1 MVLLMKSKNIDRII
15 NSIAE
20 LPALPTIYIKLS
32 RLLNVQDSSIR
43 MISNIISE
51 DQAVSAMVLKIV
63 NSALYGF
70 HNKIG
75 DLQRAIVILG
85 LSEIKNLVLA
95 TSMYKTV
102 KQFKSSS
109 AFDMQEFWKHSIG
122 CAISAK
128 VLAET
133 AYIKDPED
141 VFTGGLLHDIGKLIH
156 ATYLSEKSE
165 EFEGVVANVVETGSQ
180 MFESEKKI
188 LGFDHTQTGSAL
200 ARKWR
205 LPRKTINMIAHHHL
219 SETPDTLTK
228 EVAAVHIG
236 NTLCIALRMGSGG
249 EKRVPIVNQKAW
261 EILGLKLSDL
271 EYIMQRSTKLFKEN
285 ISNMEFK

>member
-1 MVLLMKSKNIDRII
+1 MTSKKIDRII
-15 NSIAE
+15 NSIDA

-32 RLLNVQDSSIR
+32 RLLNVQDPSIR

-70 HNKIG
+70 YNKIG

-85 LSEIKNLVLA
+85 LNEIKSLVLA
-95 TSMYKTV
+95 TSMHKV
-102 KQFKSSS
+102 IKQFKLNSE
-109 AFDMQEFWKHSIG
+109 FDMQEFRKHSIG

-133 AYIKDPED
+133 ACIKGPED

-156 ATYLSEKSE
+156 AAYLSE

-180 MFESEKKI
+180 MLESEKKI
-188 LGFDHTQTGSAL
+188 LGFDHAQTGSAL
-200 ARKWR
+200 AKKWG
-205 LPRKTINMIAHHHL
+205 LPRKIINMIAHHHL
-219 SETPDTLTK
+219 SDTPDILNR

-236 NTLCIALRMGSGG
+236 NSLSIALRMGSGG
-249 EKRVPIVNQKAW
+249 ENRVPIINQKAW
-261 EILGLKLSDL
+261 EILDLELSDL
-271 EYIMQRSTKLFKEN
+271 EYIMQRSAKLFEES
-285 ISNMEFK
+285 ISNMEFE

>member
-20 LPALPTIYIKLS
+20 LPTLPTIYIKLS
-32 RLLNVQDSSIR
+32 RILNVQNSSIR

-51 DQAVSAMVLKIV
+51 DLAVSAMVLKIV
-63 NSALYGF
+63 NSPLYGF
-70 HNKIG
+70 HSKIG
-75 DLQRAIVILG
+75 DMQRAIVILG
-85 LSEIKNLVLA
+85 LNEIKNLVLA
-95 TSMYKTV
+95 TSMYKTI
-102 KQFKSSS
+102 KQLKSSS
-109 AFDMQEFWKHSIG
+109 AFDIQEFWKHSIG

-133 AYIKDPED
+133 AYIKNPED

-156 ATYLSEKSE
+156 ATYLRE

-200 ARKWR
+200 ARKWC
-205 LPRKTINMIAHHHL
+205 LPRKTINMIANHHL
-219 SETPDTLTK
+219 SDTPDTLTK

-236 NTLCIALRMGSGG
+236 NTLCISLRMGSGG

-261 EILGLKLSDL
+261 KILDLKLSDL
-271 EYIMQRSTKLFKEN
+271 EYIMQRSTKLFEES
-285 ISNMEFK
+285 ISNMELN

>member
-20 LPALPTIYIKLS
+20 LPTLPTIYIKLS
-32 RLLNVQDSSIR
+32 RILNVQNSSIR

-51 DQAVSAMVLKIV
+51 DLAVSAMVLKIV
-63 NSALYGF
+63 NSTLYGF

-75 DLQRAIVILG
+75 DMQRAIVILG
-85 LSEIKNLVLA
+85 LNEIKNLVLA
-95 TSMYKTV
+95 TSMYKTI
-102 KQFKSSS
+102 KQLKSSS
-109 AFDMQEFWKHSIG
+109 AFDIQEFWKHSIG

-133 AYIKDPED
+133 AYIKNPED

-156 ATYLSEKSE
+156 ATYLRE

-200 ARKWR
+200 ARKWS
-205 LPRKTINMIAHHHL
+205 LPRKTINMIANHHL
-219 SETPDTLTK
+219 SDTPDTLTK

-236 NTLCIALRMGSGG
+236 NTLCISLRMGSGG

-261 EILGLKLSDL
+261 KILDLKLSDL
-271 EYIMQRSTKLFKEN
+271 EYIMQRSTKLFEES
-285 ISNMEFK
+285 ISNMELN

>member
-1 MVLLMKSKNIDRII
+1 MVIVMKSKNIDSII
-15 NSIAE
+15 NSIDRLPT
-20 LPALPTIYIKLS
+20 LPAIYIKLS

-43 MISNIISE
+43 MISDIIAE

-75 DLQRAIVILG
+75 DMQRAIVILG
-85 LSEIKNLVLA
+85 LNEIKNLVLA

-109 AFDMQEFWKHSIG
+109 TFDMEEFWKHSIG

-156 ATYLSEKSE
+156 ATYLSKD
-165 EFEGVVANVVETGSQ
+165 FEDIVADVAETGSQ

-188 LGFDHTQTGSAL
+188 LGFDHVQTGSAL
-200 ARKWR
+200 AKKWR
-205 LPRKTINMIAHHHL
+205 MPRKIIDMIAHHHL
-219 SETPDTLTK
+219 SDASDTLNR

-236 NTLCIALRMGSGG
+236 NTLCISLRMGSGG

-261 EILGLKLSDL
+261 EILDLKLSDL
-271 EYIMQRSTKLFKEN
+271 EYIIQRSTQLFEES

>member
-20 LPALPTIYIKLS
+20 LPTLPTIYIKLS
-32 RLLNVQDSSIR
+32 RILNVQNSSIR

-51 DQAVSAMVLKIV
+51 DLAVSAMVLKIV
-63 NSALYGF
+63 NSPLYGF
-70 HNKIG
+70 NNKIG
-75 DLQRAIVILG
+75 DMQRAIVILG
-85 LSEIKNLVLA
+85 LNEIKNLVLA
-95 TSMYKTV
+95 TSMYKTI
-102 KQFKSSS
+102 KQLKSSS
-109 AFDMQEFWKHSIG
+109 AFDIQEFWKHSIG

-133 AYIKDPED
+133 AYIKNPED

-156 ATYLSEKSE
+156 ATYLRE

-200 ARKWR
+200 ARKWS
-205 LPRKTINMIAHHHL
+205 LPRKTINMIANHHL
-219 SETPDTLTK
+219 SDTPDTLTK

-236 NTLCIALRMGSGG
+236 NTLCISLRMGSGG

-261 EILGLKLSDL
+261 KILDLKLSDL
-271 EYIMQRSTKLFKEN
+271 EYIMQRSTKLFEES
-285 ISNMEFK
+285 ISNMELN